1 MSDSDD
7 DDNIIRFGTPL
18 EPIDEDE
25 IPSKRKFQKESSDQ
39 FALDGEGRRRFHGA
53 FTGGF
58 SAGFGNSVAT
68 PEGFTPATFKSTRSE
83 KAQKSNQ
90 RPEDFMDEEDRG
102 EFGIAPRLVQTNSD
116 FSGQKRRRQTR
127 YHDGPIPGEP
137 VLEQLIRTVHE
148 TAAVRLLKA
157 MGWKPGQGAGVR
169 VSKKEKKDERQ
180 RKKVYG
186 CYMPEELRQKDP
198 QPEPQQ
204 SDSSDSEFEY
214 DSLFAPDDYEPYLLR
229 TKSDRFGLGYQA
241 LSRHNVLGSLVGEY
255 GGAGSTSH
263 LQMSD
268 KGKKVSI
275 RGQAFGVGALEEDDE
290 DIYATEDMSHYDFS
304 LGGPKVDE
312 KAKRKGKP
320 SSGVLP
326 GFARASRPQPPPPAR
341 PAPALPRDYT
351 PACVT
356 TRFQSTDPPP
366 PARPAPALPRDY
378 TPACVSSRFQ
388 STDVVPRDQGLGRHE
403 LSAAAR
409 GSLLGEAPVPK
420 PVEEL
425 PGRNEPAAPPKDPIA
440 ELLGRN
446 VNFVSTSESSE
457 KKELDFIPIS
467 GGTSDKVPKVFKPF
481 ASNPEKQSR
490 YEKYLADKSSVLER
504 DSGMDRMAAWERDRE
519 RLEFQQAAKLYKPL
533 TGFMNDRFT
542 HASQPDEQP
551 TNPLAAVARS
561 NSNRGLATQ
570 EQIDAAAKGLFG
582 VMTRRKSEWR
592 PEPLVC
598 KRFNVPHP
606 SHVASVEPQ
615 MDEKS
620 KVSYSI
626 FNYLETSVHDKASFA
641 KEQSTFSGTNSQA
654 EEITKEAPKVTPA
667 NSRWDKPST
676 ETPKP
681 VPETSNKRM
690 TVAELFMKEAEKE
703 LQNTQNKDTVAV
715 DETINKFDKMELYKS
730 IFLSDSEDDEARE
743 ETNKSDG
750 KEVDFRDTPKNIER
764 NTSPP
769 RGIFANIDFDELNSW
784 TKTPTPEVSK
794 KETDV
799 TPSTI
804 KNNNMAATKEQI
816 HNDFGESS
824 LYGPKIPENLQKR
837 LEGKLESTE
846 IEANSFKPS
855 FRSKNERLEGK
866 LNSTD
871 RETNSFKPSFRSK
884 SERDNTIQL
893 DSSSSSDSWVEE
905 KEVKSKKVKKKKSK
919 KHKHKKSKHKKK
931 NK

>member
-198 QPEPQQ
+198 QPEPQDT
-204 SDSSDSEFEY
+204 DSSDSEFEY

-255 GGAGSTSH
+255 GGSGSTSH
-263 LQMSD
+263 LQMKD
-268 KGKKVSI
+268 KGKKLSI

-312 KAKRKGKP
+312 KAKKKGKT
-320 SSGVLP
+320 STGVLP

-356 TRFQSTDPPP
+356 T
-366 PARPAPALPRDY
+366 
-378 TPACVSSRFQ
+378 RFQ

-446 VNFVSTSESSE
+446 VNFVSTGESSE

-504 DSGMDRMAAWERDRE
+504 DSSMDRMAAWERDRE

-615 MDEKS
+615 KDEKS

-654 EEITKEAPKVTPA
+654 EEITKEAPKVTPT

-681 VPETSNKRM
+681 VPEISNKRM

-703 LQNTQNKDTVAV
+703 LQNTRNKDTVAV

-743 ETNKSDG
+743 ETNKSDE

-799 TPSTI
+799 TPSTT

-816 HNDFGESS
+816 HNDVGESS

-837 LEGKLESTE
+837 LEGKSESTE
-846 IEANSFKPS
+846 IEVNSFKPS

-884 SERDNTIQL
+884 SERDNTIQV

>member
-198 QPEPQQ
+198 QPEPQDT
-204 SDSSDSEFEY
+204 DSSDSEFEY

-255 GGAGSTSH
+255 GGSGSTSH
-263 LQMSD
+263 LQMKD
-268 KGKKVSI
+268 KGKKLSI

-312 KAKRKGKP
+312 KAKKKGKT
-320 SSGVLP
+320 STGVLP

-356 TRFQSTDPPP
+356 T
-366 PARPAPALPRDY
+366 
-378 TPACVSSRFQ
+378 RFQ

-446 VNFVSTSESSE
+446 VNFVSTGESSE

-490 YEKYLADKSSVLER
+490 YEKYLADKWSVLER
-504 DSGMDRMAAWERDRE
+504 DSSMDRMAAWERDRE

-615 MDEKS
+615 KDEKS

-654 EEITKEAPKVTPA
+654 EEITKEAPKVTPT

-681 VPETSNKRM
+681 VPEISNKRM

-703 LQNTQNKDTVAV
+703 LQNTRNKDTVAV

-743 ETNKSDG
+743 ETNKSDE

-799 TPSTI
+799 TPSTT

-816 HNDFGESS
+816 HNDVGESS

-837 LEGKLESTE
+837 LEGKSESTE
-846 IEANSFKPS
+846 IEVNSFKPS

-884 SERDNTIQL
+884 SERDNTIQV